1 MRNQGESNS
10 KLFLT
15 ELMISI
21 FFFAVITALCV
32 QLFTDAHLLSR
43 QSEKLTSAVK
53 MASDVAEYYN
63 AWDFD
68 QESWQEVFPQ
78 GCWEGN
84 TWKLFLDEKGIPCME
99 KGQYQLEMQLQEN
112 GNLKEAHIIIK
123 DEQEKE
129 IYTLITKRV
138 SRKQ

>member
-1 MRNQGESNS
+1 MRSQRESNS

-43 QSEKLTSAVK
+43 QSEKLTNAVK
-53 MASDVAEYYN
+53 MASDAAEYYSG
-63 AWDFD
+63 WDFK
-68 QESWQEVFPQ
+68 QESWQEVFPL
-78 GCWEGN
+78 GYWEGN
-84 TWKLFLDEKGIPCME
+84 TWKLFFDQDGLPCA
-99 KGQYQLEMQLQEN
+99 KNGQYLLEMQLQEN
-112 GNLKEAHIIIK
+112 ENLSEAHIVIK

-138 SRKQ
+138 SGKQ